1 MKLLDPTVPSSH
13 SERHRA
19 PPLTSLEGLTIG
31 LLSNA
36 KLNADNLLNQTA
48 KVLVAGFGG
57 KVLPI
62 RYKHNPSAPA
72 PTETL
77 TGLSPECDYLITA
90 AGD

>member
-13 SERHRA
+13 PELHRA
-19 PPLTSLEGLTIG
+19 PPLASLEGLTIG

-36 KLNADNLLNQTA
+36 KLNADSLLNETA
-48 KVLVAGFGG
+48 KVLNARFGG
-57 KVLPI
+57 KILPI

-72 PTETL
+72 PAETL